1 MGDASRKGNGQF
13 GAGHSGNPYGRPP
26 KEKPN
31 HSIPARNRRAVFEIA
46 EREVEF
52 TFDGK
57 TERMSYYQASILR
70 LAAAGVKGDTRAAI
84 KFVETVNRTAEADLT
99 RRLIA
104 IQHMQQVDA
113 LAEENEQ
120 LRERSQQKTGVLVL
134 PREPVDVNARLDD
147 EDHLP
152 DGALRRR

>member
-1 MGDASRKGNGQF
+1 M
-13 GAGHSGNPYGRPP
+13 
-26 KEKPN
+26 
-31 HSIPARNRRAVFEIA
+31 
-46 EREVEF
+46 
-52 TFDGK
+52 FDGK

-99 RRLIA
+99 RRLST
-104 IQHMQQVDA
+104 IQYMHHVDA

-134 PREPVDVNARLDD
+134 PREPVDVNARFDD